1 MLKVMIIED
10 EPLIALNL
18 TKILE
23 KKGFEV
29 TGHAGNFEDAHT
41 LFATNI
47 PDIVLSDIKLENDES
62 GIDVIQNL
70 KRMSDFCVI
79 YLTSYGDDAMIEKA
93 LSTNP
98 AAYITKPFKDIDLNA
113 ALKLVSAKIKN
124 KNINPDFY
132 YNKETQ
138 ALFYKNEQ
146 IVLSKQESDL
156 FHMGYLSKSDEEIN
170 LYYEEEKMA
179 TEALKHD
186 NALEKSSILARRDFL
201 KYSTGA
207 LSVMCST
214 AYGSSK
220 KEKIIEYPIDAKVVT
235 TLQRTVVPRQQ
246 FSSIIPPKDLQHV
259 STYEDKGYGTW
270 DFGDG
275 IKAEERQDIMPNG
288 YSLPTDGKKQKLLK
302 FFAITDIHITD
313 KESPSQLIYLQPANV
328 VGGQHG
334 MDIEDKMTSMYS
346 PVMLYT
352 THVLD
357 AAIQTV
363 NALHQQDTIDFGISL
378 GDTCNSTQYNET
390 RWYID
395 VMDGK
400 VITPS
405 SGENRGAKN
414 IDYQRPFQA
423 AGLHKEIP
431 WYQTL
436 GNHDHFWLG
445 SIPLDVGDL
454 KLRESY
460 VSPKVIA
467 MPNSFVR
474 ASDVFD
480 MSNPLYYMGVID
492 GATKY
497 GTIIKAGPIQ
507 AFPQAP
513 EVTPDVKRRS
523 LTKEQWAEEFFHTT
537 RDPQGHGLN
546 LVPSGQNPEFACY
559 SFMPKSKLPL
569 KVIVLDD
576 TQSEHDG
583 DKSIH
588 GRGFLS
594 QARWDWLKKE
604 LKAGSN
610 ANQLMI
616 IACHIPIAV
625 SPHKSDKVPDTY
637 MDWYENTRFADME
650 NAVTLPDLI
659 KELHSHPNLLM
670 WIAGHRHVNTVKA
683 FIHEEPEKGF
693 WQVETSSLR
702 DFPQQLRLFE
712 LSLTSDYTLS
722 IDVTN
727 VDPAVKV
734 GTPAWVARKYAV
746 ATQQIV
752 KNDVSPNF
760 VGADPKYPGVMDPTI
775 KPVDKNTGVYNA
787 KLLKQLTPTMKAK
800 MQALFPE
807 I

>member
-1 MLKVMIIED
+1 MATKELKD
-10 EPLIALNL
+10 N
-18 TKILE
+18 T
-23 KKGFEV
+23 
-29 TGHAGNFEDAHT
+29 
-41 LFATNI
+41 
-47 PDIVLSDIKLENDES
+47 LEN
-62 GIDVIQNL
+62 
-70 KRMSDFCVI
+70 
-79 YLTSYGDDAMIEKA
+79 
-93 LSTNP
+93 
-98 AAYITKPFKDIDLNA
+98 
-113 ALKLVSAKIKN
+113 
-124 KNINPDFY
+124 
-132 YNKETQ
+132 
-138 ALFYKNEQ
+138 
-146 IVLSKQESDL
+146 
-156 FHMGYLSKSDEEIN
+156 
-170 LYYEEEKMA
+170 
-179 TEALKHD
+179 
-186 NALEKSSILARRDFL
+186 SSVLARRDFL

-207 LSVMCST
+207 LSLMCST
-214 AYGSSK
+214 AYGSSEK
-220 KEKIIEYPIDAKVVT
+220 KKIAEYPIDSTVVT
-235 TLQRTVVPRQQ
+235 TLEQTVVLRQD
-246 FSSIIPPKDLQHV
+246 FSSIIPPKNLQYV
-259 STYEDKGYGTW
+259 SEYDKKGYGKW
-270 DFGDG
+270 DLGAG
-275 IKAEERQDIMPNG
+275 LKAEERKDIMPKD
-288 YSLPTDGKKQKLLK
+288 YTLPTDRKKQKLLK

-313 KESPSQLIYLQPANV
+313 KESPSQLIYLQPGNV
-328 VGGQHG
+328 VGDQHG
-334 MDIEDKMTSMYS
+334 MDLEDKMTSMYS

-363 NALHQQDTIDFGISL
+363 NALHKQDTIDFGISL

-405 SGENRGAKN
+405 SGENRGAKS
-414 IDYQRPFQA
+414 IDYQKPFKA

-480 MSNPLYYMGVID
+480 MRDPLYYMGVLD
-492 GATKY
+492 GATPY
-497 GTIIKAGPIQ
+497 GNIIKAGPVQ
-507 AFPQAP
+507 AFSKAP

-523 LTKEQWAEEFFHTT
+523 LTKAQWAEEFFHTT
-537 RDPQGHGLN
+537 RHPKGHGLN

-594 QARWDWLKKE
+594 QARWDWLKSE
-604 LKAGSN
+604 LKAGSD
-610 ANQLMI
+610 ADQLMI

-625 SPHKSDKVPDTY
+625 SPHKSDADKIKDTY
-637 MDWYENTRFADME
+637 MDWYENTRSADME

-683 FIHEEPEKGF
+683 FIHEKPEHGF

-712 LSLTSDYTLS
+712 LSLTSDYTLTM
-722 IDVTN
+722 DVIN
-727 VDPAVKV
+727 VDPAVKK
-734 GTPAWVARKYAV
+734 GTPAWTARKYAV
-746 ATQQIV
+746 ATQQII
-752 KNDVSPNF
+752 KNDISPNF
-760 VGADPKYPGVMDPTI
+760 VGADPKYPGVIDPTI
-775 KPVDKNTGVYNA
+775 RPIDQNTGVYNA
-787 KLLKQLTPTMKAK
+787 KLLKQLTPKMKEK
-800 MQALFPE
+800 MQALFPT

>member
-1 MLKVMIIED
+1 
-10 EPLIALNL
+10 
-18 TKILE
+18 
-23 KKGFEV
+23 
-29 TGHAGNFEDAHT
+29 
-41 LFATNI
+41 
-47 PDIVLSDIKLENDES
+47 
-62 GIDVIQNL
+62 
-70 KRMSDFCVI
+70 
-79 YLTSYGDDAMIEKA
+79 
-93 LSTNP
+93 
-98 AAYITKPFKDIDLNA
+98 
-113 ALKLVSAKIKN
+113 
-124 KNINPDFY
+124 
-132 YNKETQ
+132 
-138 ALFYKNEQ
+138 
-146 IVLSKQESDL
+146 
-156 FHMGYLSKSDEEIN
+156 
-170 LYYEEEKMA
+170 MA
-179 TEALKHD
+179 TKELTHD
-186 NALEKSSILARRDFL
+186 NALENSGVLARRDFL

-207 LSVMCST
+207 LSLMCST
-214 AYGSSK
+214 VYGSSE
-220 KEKIIEYPIDAKVVT
+220 KEKIAEYPIDSTVVT
-235 TLQRTVVPRQQ
+235 TLEQTVVLRQD
-246 FSSIIPPKDLQHV
+246 FSSIIPPKNLQYV
-259 STYEDKGYGTW
+259 SEYDKKGYGKW
-270 DFGDG
+270 DLGAG
-275 IKAEERQDIMPNG
+275 LKAEERKDIMPKD
-288 YSLPTDGKKQKLLK
+288 YTLPTNGKKKKLLK

-313 KESPSQLIYLQPANV
+313 KESPSQLIYLQPGNV
-328 VGGQHG
+328 VGDQHG
-334 MDIEDKMTSMYS
+334 MDLEDKMTSMYS

-363 NALHQQDTIDFGISL
+363 NALHKQDTIDFGISL

-395 VMDGK
+395 VIDGK

-405 SGENRGAKN
+405 SGENRGAKT
-414 IDYQRPFQA
+414 IDYQKPFKA

-460 VSPKVIA
+460 VSHKVIA

-480 MSNPLYYMGVID
+480 MRDPLYYMGVLD
-492 GATKY
+492 GATPY
-497 GTIIKAGPIQ
+497 GNIIKAGPVQ
-507 AFPQAP
+507 AFSKAP

-523 LTKEQWAEEFFHTT
+523 LTKAQWAEEFFHTT
-537 RDPQGHGLN
+537 RHPKGHGLN
-546 LVPSGQNPEFACY
+546 LVLSGQNPEFACY

-594 QARWDWLKKE
+594 QARWDWLKSE
-604 LKAGSN
+604 LKAGSD
-610 ANQLMI
+610 ADQLMI

-625 SPHKSDKVPDTY
+625 SPHKSDADKIKDTY
-637 MDWYENTRFADME
+637 MDWYENTRSADME

-712 LSLTSDYTLS
+712 LSLTSDYTLTM
-722 IDVTN
+722 DVIN
-727 VDPAVKV
+727 VDPAVKK
-734 GTPAWVARKYAV
+734 GTPAWTARKYAV
-746 ATQQIV
+746 ATQQII
-752 KNDVSPNF
+752 KNDISPNF

-775 KPVDKNTGVYNA
+775 RPIDQNTGVYNA
-787 KLLKQLTPTMKAK
+787 KLLKQLTPKMKEK
-800 MQALFPE
+800 MQALFPT

>member
-1 MLKVMIIED
+1 
-10 EPLIALNL
+10 
-18 TKILE
+18 
-23 KKGFEV
+23 
-29 TGHAGNFEDAHT
+29 
-41 LFATNI
+41 
-47 PDIVLSDIKLENDES
+47 
-62 GIDVIQNL
+62 
-70 KRMSDFCVI
+70 
-79 YLTSYGDDAMIEKA
+79 
-93 LSTNP
+93 
-98 AAYITKPFKDIDLNA
+98 
-113 ALKLVSAKIKN
+113 
-124 KNINPDFY
+124 
-132 YNKETQ
+132 
-138 ALFYKNEQ
+138 
-146 IVLSKQESDL
+146 
-156 FHMGYLSKSDEEIN
+156 
-170 LYYEEEKMA
+170 MA
-179 TEALKHD
+179 TKELTHD
-186 NALEKSSILARRDFL
+186 NALEDSGVLARRDFL

-214 AYGSSK
+214 VYGSSE
-220 KEKIIEYPIDAKVVT
+220 KEKIAEYPIDEKVLT
-235 TLQRTVVPRQQ
+235 TLEQTVVLRQD
-246 FSSIIPPKDLQHV
+246 FSSIIPPKNLQYV
-259 STYEDKGYGTW
+259 SEYDKKGYGKW
-270 DFGDG
+270 DLGAG
-275 IKAEERQDIMPNG
+275 IKAEERKDIMPKD
-288 YSLPTDGKKQKLLK
+288 YTLPTNGKKQKLLK

-313 KESPSQLIYLQPANV
+313 KESPSQLIYLQPGNV
-328 VGGQHG
+328 VGDQHG
-334 MDIEDKMTSMYS
+334 MDLEDKMTSMYS

-363 NALHQQDTIDFGISL
+363 NALHKQDTIDFGISL

-405 SGENRGAKN
+405 SGENRGAKT
-414 IDYQRPFQA
+414 IDYQKPFKA
-423 AGLHKEIP
+423 AGLYKEIP

-460 VSPKVIA
+460 VSHKVIA

-480 MSNPLYYMGVID
+480 MRDPFYYMGVLD
-492 GATKY
+492 GATPY
-497 GTIIKAGPIQ
+497 GNIIKAGPVQ
-507 AFPQAP
+507 AFSKAP

-523 LTKEQWAEEFFHTT
+523 LTKAQWAEEFFHTT
-537 RDPQGHGLN
+537 RHPKGHGLN

-594 QARWDWLKKE
+594 QARWDWLKSE
-604 LKAGSN
+604 LKAGSD
-610 ANQLMI
+610 ADQLMI

-625 SPHKSDKVPDTY
+625 SPHKSDADKIKDTY
-637 MDWYENTRFADME
+637 MDWYENTRSADME

-712 LSLTSDYTLS
+712 LSLTSDYTLTM
-722 IDVTN
+722 DVIN
-727 VDPAVKV
+727 VDPAVKK
-734 GTPAWVARKYAV
+734 GTPAWTARKYAV
-746 ATQQIV
+746 ATQQII
-752 KNDVSPNF
+752 KNDISPNF
-760 VGADPKYPGVMDPTI
+760 VGADPKYPGVIDPTI
-775 KPVDKNTGVYNA
+775 RPIDQNTGVYNA
-787 KLLKQLTPTMKAK
+787 KLLKQLTPKMKAK
-800 MQALFPE
+800 MQALFPT